1 MIQIAA
7 MGNHEPMLT
16 GGGIDPAPSASAG
29 WGLPAPAAGG
39 RTLSKD
45 ALDAASRRHRLEIH
59 VDRVGEVLVVAPV
72 GDLDIVTGGL
82 FLETMIAAVSAGEVR
97 LIVDLRAVPFMDST
111 GLAIFLTTD
120 RALRST
126 GGQLRVVA
134 HQHIAEMFEFAW
146 MDKFFPLHHDLDDA
160 VRGFGLSG

>member
-1 MIQIAA
+1 
-7 MGNHEPMLT
+7 MLT
-16 GGGIDPAPSASAG
+16 GGGIDPAPAAPSGRVLSAR
-29 WGLPAPAAGG
+29 APGG

-45 ALDAASRRHRLEIH
+45 TKDAASRRHRLEIH

-72 GDLDIVTGGL
+72 GDIDIVTGGL
-82 FLETMIAAVSAGEVR
+82 FLETMIAAVSAGEIR

-134 HQHIAEMFEFAW
+134 HKRIAEMFEFAW
-146 MDKFFPLHHDLDDA
+146 LHKFFPLHDDLDDA
-160 VRGFGLSG
+160 VRGFGAPISRPVSG

>member
-1 MIQIAA
+1 MFA
-7 MGNHEPMLT
+7 
-16 GGGIDPAPSASAG
+16 GGGIDPAPAAPSGRALSAC
-29 WGLPAPAAGG
+29 AAGG

-45 ALDAASRRHRLEIH
+45 TTDAASRRNRLEIH
-59 VDRVGEVLVVAPV
+59 VDRVGDVLVVAPV

-82 FLETMIAAVSAGEVR
+82 FLETMIAAVSAGEMR

-126 GGQLRVVA
+126 GGELRVVA
-134 HQHIAEMFEFAW
+134 HTRIAEMFEFAW
-146 MDKFFPLHHDLDDA
+146 LDKFFPLYDDLDDA
-160 VRGFGLSG
+160 VRGFGPSG